1 MNKENDTKKRSKG
14 GLCHRILTV
23 IGIVICGFILPILV
37 LNLILLAK
45 SIFAPGEVPRFLGL
59 SPMIVV
65 TNSMDPTISAGDM
78 VIVRRTDPALV
89 TEGDV
94 ISFYN
99 PQNIEK
105 KGVIT
110 HRVIGIAEQADGT
123 RVFTTKGDANNTP
136 DPIAVPEDRLVGVY
150 RESIPCLGKIALSV
164 SYTHLTLPTK
174 A

>member
-78 VIVRRTDPALV
+78 VIVRRTD
-89 TEGDV
+89 D
-94 ISFYN
+94 
-99 PQNIEK
+99 
-105 KGVIT
+105 
-110 HRVIGIAEQADGT
+110 
-123 RVFTTKGDANNTP
+123 
-136 DPIAVPEDRLVGVY
+136 
-150 RESIPCLGKIALSV
+150 
-164 SYTHLTLPTK
+164 
-174 A
+174 